1 MSDLES
7 IIQAMVDRAVAARVE
22 PLVRQL
28 EEERIRELAIS
39 ETEAARR
46 LSCSPGHLA
55 NLRIAG
61 NGPAYCMVGARIL
74 YRPADIDEWLL
85 TRRVRHT
92 TEAEARERG
101 RR

>member
-28 EEERIRELAIS
+28 EEERIRELSIS
-39 ETEAARR
+39 ETDAARR
-46 LSCSPGHLA
+46 LGCSAGHLA

-61 NGPAYCMVGARIL
+61 TGPEYCMVGARIL
-74 YRPADIDEWLL
+74 YRIADLDAYLIS
-85 TRRVRHT
+85 RRVRST
-92 TEAEARERG
+92 THGDRFRHAS
-101 RR
+101 